1 MISKRFITS
10 LLLSAAIMCA
20 ASYLWH
26 GVLLSDF
33 ARLNRSKTKLLF
45 LSLAISLIIAFVMI
59 KLFEFEIMEK
69 YFKRNPLLRGLIV
82 GAVCGI
88 LFYFISKLIGFS
100 YDSSNNIKHSLVDLV
115 WQVFEQSLGGI
126 VIGMVFI
133 ALYDPDVED

>member
-1 MISKRFITS
+1 
-10 LLLSAAIMCA
+10 
-20 ASYLWH
+20 
-26 GVLLSDF
+26 
-33 ARLNRSKTKLLF
+33 
-45 LSLAISLIIAFVMI
+45 MI
-59 KLFEFEIMEK
+59 KLYEFEIMEK